1 MKNHGSSMKP
11 VASVRLLVAAMLAIG
26 AFCPLQTMAQVPPR
40 FYWEPL
46 SGANAVPLIVE
57 SVTGNTNPFDPAHI
71 VTPGASFDA
80 TLALTGYARAFS
92 LHDRSAMIAIITP
105 MGRISG
111 DVTVGG
117 KTFKQSTGGFGDPM
131 IEFTVNVLGPRA
143 QKTIPD
149 ALRYRPG
156 FSVNLL
162 GDLALPIGKYDSSQ
176 PLNLGQHRWYGRV
189 GAPIVWQLGPWVPGR
204 RTTLEFLPVVWVFG
218 TNDNYV
224 GQTLETNPLFQ
235 LDGHLTRDLTDHL
248 WGAFDTVWFRGGK
261 ATINGVPGES
271 RNDFG
276 LGVTLGYKIND
287 NLSLTAGYKST
298 INDGGPDA
306 LRLNQF
312 MFSVTY
318 GWHRIIE
325 GSKRLKQSGA
335 SASSR
340 RFKDN
345 IRDMEDA
352 TDNLSKLRPVS
363 FYYKPEYDD
372 NGQHALQYGLI
383 AEEVAKVYPELVI
396 YDNNGQPSTVN
407 YQLLA
412 PMLLNELQKQ
422 QKVIAGQQEQISNL
436 QQQLDRVA
444 ASLIGRQKRPD

>member
-1 MKNHGSSMKP
+1 MKP
-11 VASVRLLVAAMLAIG
+11 VTRFFLVTGIISAMIAL
-26 AFCPLQTMAQVPPR
+26 CPVQTLAQVPAR

-46 SGANAVPLIVE
+46 SGANAVPLIVQ

-71 VTPGASFDA
+71 VTPGANFEA

-92 LHDRSAMIAIITP
+92 LRNRSAMVAVLAP

-111 DVTVGG
+111 EVTVAG
-117 KTFKQSTGGFGDPM
+117 KTFSQSTGGFGDPM
-131 IEFTVNVLGPRA
+131 IEFNINVLGPPA

-149 ALRYRPG
+149 ALRYKPG
-156 FSVNLL
+156 FSVDLL

-189 GAPIVWQLGPWVPGR
+189 GAPVIWQLGPWVPGR
-204 RTTLEFLPVVWVFG
+204 RTTLEFLPSVWLFG
-218 TNDNYV
+218 PNDDYV
-224 GQTLETNPLFQ
+224 GQTLETDPLFQ

-248 WGAFDTVWFRGGK
+248 WGSFDTVWFRGGK
-261 ATINGVPGES
+261 ATINGVPGKT
-271 RNDFG
+271 RNDLG

-287 NLSLTAGYKST
+287 NLSLTTGYKST
-298 INDGGPDA
+298 INDGAPDA

-312 MFSVTY
+312 VFSVTY

-325 GSKRLKQSGA
+325 GSKRLRQSGT

-340 RFKDN
+340 RFKED
-345 IRDMEDA
+345 IRDMENA
-352 TDNLSKLRPVS
+352 TDNLSRLRPVS

-372 NGQHALQYGLI
+372 SKNRTLQYGLI
-383 AEEVAKVYPELVI
+383 AEEVAAIYPELVI
-396 YDNNGQPSTVN
+396 YDKDGQPSTVN

-412 PMLLNELQKQ
+412 PMLLNEVQKQ

-436 QQQLDRVA
+436 QQQLDRLA
-444 ASLIGRQKRPD
+444 ALVVGSQMKHD